1 MENHPGYYHKLLQYS
16 KLIPCPSENQIKLDL
31 KRTFPDEKLCMSE
44 KFLEKLK
51 NILVCY
57 SIRNTTVGYCQGM
70 NFIGGRLLLIMGN
83 EEQAF
88 WVFIQIME
96 EILPISYY
104 SQLVGIVV
112 ETTLIENMM
121 GLYFPQLY
129 KIIIDSN
136 FNIPLRNFIHKWM
149 VCLFT
154 QNMPPELVY
163 TFLDFFFLDGRDL
176 LIKNSLFIFSY
187 IHDKLIK
194 SNDFEYMYN
203 IFNEGTLKIN
213 DIYTMMYFLDE
224 KKFEITSDIIENFRK
239 KLEIPVIKKFKEQ
252 AAEEYDAK
260 FEERKNTLQSKGIFC
275 NINWPSCIYEDY
287 NSKIIDVLILKERK
301 NPYIIRDYY
310 YIKNDNYPDNTIYG
324 MDDLAEFKNKSNPK
338 VKDVLIER
346 HKHVCDNAIL
356 VDNAK
361 ILIDDDYKKE
371 ELDLELDNDDEENN
385 KNENEI
391 YDQLKNEEEFN
402 NVVNE
407 IKKEMGKKI
416 KPMKINE
423 INNMIQINEKRKKYY
438 PDDYTFFVFEDV

>member
-1 MENHPGYYHKLLQYS
+1 
-16 KLIPCPSENQIKLDL
+16 
-31 KRTFPDEKLCMSE
+31 MSE

-104 SQLVGIVV
+104 SELVGIVV

-121 GLYFPQLY
+121 GLYFPKLF
-129 KIIIDSN
+129 KIIMDSN
-136 FNIPLRNFIHKWM
+136 FNVPLRNFIHKWM

-154 QNMPPELVY
+154 QNMAPEMVY

-194 SNDFEYMYN
+194 SDDFEYMYN

-213 DIYTMMYFLDE
+213 DIYTMIYFLDE
-224 KKFEITSDIIENFRK
+224 KKFEISSDIIENYRK
-239 KLEIPVIKKFKEQ
+239 KLEIPVTNKFKEQ

-275 NINWPSCIYEDY
+275 NTNWPSCIYEDY
-287 NSKIIDVLILKERK
+287 NSKIIEVLVLKERK
-301 NPYIIRDYY
+301 APYLIHDYY
-310 YIKNDNYPDNTIYG
+310 YIKNDAYPDSTIYG
-324 MDDLAEFKNKSNPK
+324 MDDLSEYKNESNPK
-338 VKDVLIER
+338 IKDVLIER

-371 ELDLELDNDDEENN
+371 DLDLELENDEENN

-391 YDQLKNEEEFN
+391 YDKLKNAEDFD
-402 NVVNE
+402 NVVKEIKNE
-407 IKKEMGKKI
+407 IDKKI

-423 INNMIQINEKRKKYY
+423 INNIIQMNEKRKKYY
-438 PDDYTFFVFEDV
+438 PENYTFFTFDW

>member
-1 MENHPGYYHKLLQYS
+1 
-16 KLIPCPSENQIKLDL
+16 
-31 KRTFPDEKLCMSE
+31 MSE

-104 SQLVGIVV
+104 SELVGIVV

-121 GLYFPQLY
+121 GLYFPKLF
-129 KIIIDSN
+129 KIIMDSN
-136 FNIPLRNFIHKWM
+136 FNVPLRNFIHKWM

-154 QNMPPELVY
+154 QNMAPEMVY

-194 SNDFEYMYN
+194 SDDFEYMYN

-213 DIYTMMYFLDE
+213 DIYTMIYFLDE
-224 KKFEITSDIIENFRK
+224 KKFEISSDIIENYRK
-239 KLEIPVIKKFKEQ
+239 KLEIPVTNKFKEQ

-275 NINWPSCIYEDY
+275 NTNWPSCIYEDY
-287 NSKIIDVLILKERK
+287 NSKIIEVLVLKERK
-301 NPYIIRDYY
+301 APYLIHDYY
-310 YIKNDNYPDNTIYG
+310 YIKNDAYPDSTIYG
-324 MDDLAEFKNKSNPK
+324 MDDLSEYKSKSNPK
-338 VKDVLIER
+338 IKDVLIER

-371 ELDLELDNDDEENN
+371 DLDLELENDEENN

-391 YDQLKNEEEFN
+391 YDKLKNAEDFD
-402 NVVNE
+402 NVVKEIKNE
-407 IKKEMGKKI
+407 IDKKI

-423 INNMIQINEKRKKYY
+423 INNIIQMNEKRKKYY
-438 PDDYTFFVFEDV
+438 PENYTFFTFDW